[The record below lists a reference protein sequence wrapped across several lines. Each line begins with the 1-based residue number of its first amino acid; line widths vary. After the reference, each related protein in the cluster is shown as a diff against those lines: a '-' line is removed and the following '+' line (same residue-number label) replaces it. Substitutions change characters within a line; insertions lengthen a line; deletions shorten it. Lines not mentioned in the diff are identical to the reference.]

1 MDGTPSEPGSSADG
15 GGRLLLGPRPVRVF
29 PSDDLTFRAAVSV
42 AIKDLTNGAAPSRER
57 LEAMLRHHYPAVRV
71 GEQEPFTAEGDW
83 PAVYVFRDGSL
94 LGR

>member
-1 MDGTPSEPGSSADG
+1 
-15 GGRLLLGPRPVRVF
+15 
-29 PSDDLTFRAAVSV
+29 V

-83 PAVYVFRDGSL
+83 PAVYVFRDGSP
-94 LGR
+94 LGG